1 MAEFKINIGDPKTG
15 KTLKLEVKSP
25 QADSLIGKKIGDTVK
40 GELFNLPG
48 YELLI
53 TGGTDFAGFPMV
65 PHINTAGRKRIL
77 TGYGTGMRVKKKGFR
92 RRKTVVGNTISESIV
107 QINLKIVK
115 HGRKPLWEEEKQQE
129 QQEKQQGE
137 QQEQQEQEKQGQQ
150 AREKQAQENQSQ
162 REKQEQAQQEAK
174 QEA

>member
-1 MAEFKINIGDPKTG
+1 MAEFKINIGDAKTG

-77 TGYGTGMRVKKKGFR
+77 TGYGTGMRIKKKGFR

-115 HGRKPLWEEEKQQE
+115 HGRKPLWEEEKQQ
-129 QQEKQQGE
+129 GE
-137 QQEQQEQEKQGQQ
+137 QQEQQEQEKQ
-150 AREKQAQENQSQ
+150 AKEKQSQ
-162 REKQEQAQQEAK
+162 QEKQDQAQQEAK